1 MKTTAFAALLALPVP
16 ALGSSLSDVASRA
29 RESSVGV
36 FVDVGVA
43 PVGANGIPA
52 LRTVPNGSGVVVG
65 RHLVITAAHVVA
77 GAAAGHIWIGLDARW
92 SEGEPEVLPAKV
104 VASDDVLD
112 LALLDVEGLK
122 APSVEIAAPSALR
135 LGDDLFLLGRPLG
148 GPPILGRGIVSSL
161 RLTQPAKAQQVKLI
175 GIDGPVVS
183 GSSGGGV
190 FRVKDGRLVG
200 IVTQKAGRLSDEL
213 EALTRSTGGAEI
225 VAGGVGIVGT
235 QKQALAEMRR
245 LFSAGYGWAVDAEH
259 VRALLGRKR
268 DGK

>member
-1 MKTTAFAALLALPVP
+1 MRITAIVTLLALPVL
-16 ALGSSLSDVASRA
+16 ALGSSLSDLASRA
-29 RESSVGV
+29 QESSVGV
-36 FVDVGVA
+36 FVDVGVT
-43 PVGANGIPA
+43 PVGANASPA
-52 LRTVPNGSGVVVG
+52 LRTVPNGSGVVVAP
-65 RHLVITAAHVVA
+65 HLVVTAAHVVA
-77 GAAAGHIWIGLDARW
+77 GAAMGHIWVGLDARW
-92 SEGEPEVLPAKV
+92 SEGEPEILPARV
-104 VASDDVLD
+104 VASDAVLD

-122 APSVEIAAPSALR
+122 APAVEIASPSALR

-148 GPPILGRGIVSSL
+148 GPPLLGKGIVSSL

-190 FRVKDGRLVG
+190 FRLKDGRLVG

-213 EALTRSTGGAEI
+213 EALTRATGGAEI
-225 VAGGVGIVGT
+225 VAGGVGIIGT
-235 QKQALAEMRR
+235 QKQALTEMRH

-268 DGK
+268 DGN